1 MRQFLTNY
9 MKNSSMLTNK
19 KEVEVVAA
27 VIYQGDLFYVV
38 QRPFKGEVGGKWEF
52 PGGKIEAN
60 ESKEEALKREIK
72 EELNLD
78 LKIEKFL
85 LTSNHE
91 YKTFKIKLHFFLC
104 SIQDGKPLLNEHI
117 NEQWIHKKEMKNIDL
132 AAADLAVLDII

>member
-1 MRQFLTNY
+1 
-9 MKNSSMLTNK
+9 MLTNK

-27 VIYQGDLFYVV
+27 VIHQGDLFYVV

-85 LTSNHE
+85 LTSKHE

-104 SIQDGKPLLNEHI
+104 SIQDGKPILNEHI
-117 NEQWIHKKEMKNIDL
+117 GQQWVKVTDLINIDL
-132 AAADLAVLDII
+132 APADEAVLKDLKSI

>member
-1 MRQFLTNY
+1 
-9 MKNSSMLTNK
+9 MLTNK

-27 VIYQGDLFYVV
+27 VIHQGDLFYVV

-52 PGGKIEAN
+52 PGGKIEPN
-60 ESKEEALKREIK
+60 ESKEEALRREIK

-91 YKTFKIKLHFFLC
+91 YQTFKIKLHFFLC
-104 SIQDGKPLLNEHI
+104 SIQDGTPLLNEHI
-117 NEQWIHKKEMKNIDL
+117 NQQWVLKREMIRIDF
-132 AAADLAVLDII
+132 AEADLAVLDII

>member
-1 MRQFLTNY
+1 
-9 MKNSSMLTNK
+9 MLMNK

-27 VIYQGDLFYVV
+27 VIHQGDLFYVV

-60 ESKEEALKREIK
+60 ESKEEALRREIK
-72 EELNLD
+72 EELNLN

-91 YKTFKIKLHFFLC
+91 YKTFMIKLHFYLC
-104 SIQDGKPLLNEHI
+104 TLQDGKPILTQHI
-117 NEQWIHKKEMKNIDL
+117 SQQWVHKRDMNTIDF
-132 AAADLAVLDII
+132 ADADLAVLDIL

>member
-1 MRQFLTNY
+1 M
-9 MKNSSMLTNK
+9 NK

-27 VIYQGDLFYVV
+27 VIHQGDLFYVV

-72 EELNLD
+72 EELSLD

-104 SIQDGKPLLNEHI
+104 LIQDGKPILNEHI
-117 NEQWIHKKEMKNIDL
+117 DQQWIKITDLLKIDL
-132 AAADLAVLDII
+132 APADVVVLNDLKSI

>member
-1 MRQFLTNY
+1 
-9 MKNSSMLTNK
+9 MLTNK

-27 VIYQGDLFYVV
+27 VIHQGDLFYVV

-60 ESKEEALKREIK
+60 ESKEDALKREIK
-72 EELNLD
+72 EELSLD

-91 YKTFKIKLHFFLC
+91 YKTFMIKLHFFLC
-104 SIQDGKPLLNEHI
+104 SIQDGKPILTEHI
-117 NEQWIHKKEMKNIDL
+117 NQEWVHKREMSKIDF
-132 AAADLAVLDII
+132 AEADLAVLDII

>member
-1 MRQFLTNY
+1 
-9 MKNSSMLTNK
+9 MLTNK

-27 VIYQGDLFYVV
+27 VIHQGDLFYVV

-60 ESKEEALKREIK
+60 ESKEDALKREIK

-91 YKTFKIKLHFFLC
+91 YQTFKIKLHFFLC
-104 SIQDGKPLLNEHI
+104 SIQDGTPLLNEHI
-117 NEQWIHKKEMKNIDL
+117 NEQWIHKKELKNIDL
-132 AAADLAVLDII
+132 AAADLAVLAII

>member
-1 MRQFLTNY
+1 M
-9 MKNSSMLTNK
+9 NK

-27 VIYQGDLFYVV
+27 VIHKGDLFYVV

-85 LTSNHE
+85 VTSNHE
-91 YKTFKIKLHFFLC
+91 YNTFQIKLHFYLC
-104 SIQDGKPLLNEHI
+104 LIQDGKPILNEHI
-117 NEQWIHKKEMKNIDL
+117 DQQWIKITDLLKIDI
-132 AAADLAVLDII
+132 APADVVVLNDLKSI

>member
-1 MRQFLTNY
+1 M
-9 MKNSSMLTNK
+9 NK

-27 VIYQGDLFYVV
+27 VIHKGDLFYVV

-78 LKIEKFL
+78 LKIERFL

-91 YKTFKIKLHFFLC
+91 YNTFKIKLHFYLC
-104 SIQDGKPLLNEHI
+104 YIQDGKPILTEHI
-117 NEQWIHKKEMKNIDL
+117 DEKWVKLADL
-132 AAADLAVLDII
+132 TKADLASADKIVLNFLKNI

>member
-1 MRQFLTNY
+1 M
-9 MKNSSMLTNK
+9 NK

-27 VIYQGDLFYVV
+27 VIHKDDLFYIV

-72 EELNLD
+72 EELSVD
-78 LKIEKFL
+78 LIIEKFL
-85 LTSNHE
+85 ISSSHE

-104 SIQDGKPLLNEHI
+104 SIKESKPTLNEHI
-117 NEQWIHKKEMKNIDL
+117 NQQWIHKKDIKKVDFAE
-132 AAADLAVLDII
+132 ADLSILDII